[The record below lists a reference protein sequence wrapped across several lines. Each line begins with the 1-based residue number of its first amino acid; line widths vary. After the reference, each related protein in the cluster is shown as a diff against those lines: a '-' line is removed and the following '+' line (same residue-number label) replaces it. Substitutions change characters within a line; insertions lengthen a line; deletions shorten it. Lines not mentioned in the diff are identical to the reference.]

1 MSLVLIAECSV
12 RSNDQLSLALYLVI
26 VSIVVQSNPIM
37 CPVVRVWHGAQEQII
52 YVGRGSRVE
61 AMTTVKY

>member
-37 CPVVRVWHGAQEQII
+37 CPVVRLWHAAQEQII
-52 YVGRGSRVE
+52 YVGE
-61 AMTTVKY
+61 AVRLRP